1 MTDKEFYTALMY
13 CFVEGK
19 PHCTEYCP
27 LIREINCR
35 MMLRDEIRSRK
46 CQAGKDEANG
56 CRQLS
61 LFDGVLDVIRI
72 LKKLPEA
79 EKGSDEHDG
88 SQNPAV

>member
-35 MMLRDEIRSRK
+35 MRLRDEIRHRK

-56 CRQLS
+56 FRQLS
-61 LFDGVLDVIRI
+61 LFAEAHAYIPIPG
-72 LKKLPEA
+72 LKDRERK
-79 EKGSDEHDG
+79 
-88 SQNPAV
+88 